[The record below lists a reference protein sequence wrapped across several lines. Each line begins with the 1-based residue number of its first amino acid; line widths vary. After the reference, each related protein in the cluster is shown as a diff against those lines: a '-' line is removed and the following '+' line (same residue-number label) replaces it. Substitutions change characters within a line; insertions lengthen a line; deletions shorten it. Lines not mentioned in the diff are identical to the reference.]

1 MGRVDGKVVI
11 VTGAARGQGEA
22 EARMFAAEGAK
33 VLMGDVLDEQGNAAA
48 ESIGAAARYVRL
60 DVSSESDWAAAIA
73 VALDWGGRIDG
84 LVNNA
89 AIVRPATIEDTSL
102 ADYMSVINVNQV
114 GTFLGM
120 KSVFAPMKKAGRGA
134 IVNISSIDGIQSKN
148 GLISYSASKFAIR
161 GMTKTAAL
169 EWGRFGVR
177 VNSVHPGGVNT
188 LMGNPF
194 SDPAVEKAPFQFQA
208 IPRIGYPDE
217 IAAAVLFL
225 ISDEASYIT
234 GAELSVDGGW
244 AAGRLEPG
252 LPGSGKDS
260 EYGYA
265 YTTRGVD

>member
-1 MGRVDGKVVI
+1 V
-11 VTGAARGQGEA
+11 
-22 EARMFAAEGAK
+22 AK
-33 VLMGDVLDEQGNAAA
+33 
-48 ESIGAAARYVRL
+48 SIGADARYVHL

-73 VALDWGGRIDG
+73 VALEWGGRVDG

-89 AIVRPATIEDTSL
+89 AIIRPAAIEDTSL
-102 ADYMSVINVNQV
+102 EDYMSVINVNQV

-120 KSVFAPMKKAGRGA
+120 KSVIAPMKKVGGGA

-194 SDPAVEKAPFQFQA
+194 NEPALEKMPYQFQA

-244 AAGRLEPG
+244 VAGRLEPG
-252 LPGSGKDS
+252 LPGSGRDS
-260 EYGYA
+260 AYGYTA
-265 YTTRGVD
+265 PSAG

>member
-1 MGRVDGKVVI
+1 MGRVSGKVVI

-22 EARMFAAEGAK
+22 EAQMFAAEGAK
-33 VLMGDVLDEQGNAAA
+33 VLMGDVLDDQGH
-48 ESIGAAARYVRL
+48 
-60 DVSSESDWAAAIA
+60 A
-73 VALDWGGRIDG
+73 VAEHRRGRSLRASRRELGERLGGCHRRRARGGGGRVDG

-89 AIVRPATIEDTSL
+89 AIIRPAAIEDTSL
-102 ADYMSVINVNQV
+102 EDYMSVINVNQV

-120 KSVFAPMKKAGRGA
+120 KSVIGPMKKVGGGA

-194 SDPAVEKAPFQFQA
+194 NEPALEKMPYQFQA

-244 AAGRLEPG
+244 VAGRLEPG
-252 LPGSGKDS
+252 LPGSGRDS
-260 EYGYA
+260 AYGYTA
-265 YTTRGVD
+265 PSAG

>member
-1 MGRVDGKVVI
+1 MGRVSGKVVI

-22 EARMFAAEGAK
+22 EARLFAAEGAK
-33 VLMGDVLDEQGNAAA
+33 VLMGDVLDDQGHAVA
-48 ESIGAAARYVRL
+48 ESIGADARYVHL
-60 DVSSESDWAAAIA
+60 DVSSERDWAAAIET
-73 VALDWGGRIDG
+73 VLEWGGRVDG

-89 AIVRPATIEDTSL
+89 AIIRPAAIEDTSL
-102 ADYMSVINVNQV
+102 DDYMSVINVNQV

-120 KSVFAPMKKAGRGA
+120 KSVIGPMKKAGGGS

-194 SDPAVEKAPFQFQA
+194 DDPALEKVPYQFQA
-208 IPRIGYPDE
+208 IPRIGYPNE

-234 GAELSVDGGW
+234 AAELSVDGGW
-244 AAGRLEPG
+244 VAGRLEPG
-252 LPGSGKDS
+252 LPGSGRDS
-260 EYGYA
+260 NYGYMA
-265 YTTRGVD
+265 PSAG